1 MAVGRACMYVYRK
14 MGKESRFLK
23 KIVMLTGLVAVVS
36 EFFFLGSI
44 LILNSVGVRNSLV
57 VRNSLGRKFIYLFC
71 LRNEQF
77 YQQCY

>member
-44 LILNSVGVRNSLV
+44 LNSVGVRNSLV
-57 VRNSLGRKFIYLFC
+57 VRNSLERKFIYLFC

>member
-1 MAVGRACMYVYRK
+1 MYVYRK

-44 LILNSVGVRNSLV
+44 LNSVGVRNSLV
-57 VRNSLGRKFIYLFC
+57 VKNSLGRKFIYFILF
-71 LRNEQF
+71 EE
-77 YQQCY
+77 